1 MQFICIER
9 CLGES
14 LGRHLPL
21 LHLTVCFT
29 FRTWFSFLSVLDLLL
44 EPIYIIGLLHYNLDS
59 GTCHVQLVVNCMKEL
74 GFGVNAKFL
83 AAFP

>member
-29 FRTWFSFLSVLDLLL
+29 FRTWFSLLSVLDLLL

-59 GTCHVQLVVNCMKEL
+59 GTCHVKLVVNCVDEL
-74 GFGVNAKFL
+74 CLGINA
-83 AAFP
+83 A